1 MRRSKVGFG
10 GNNAAENKRIMRFC
24 SDCVSMDKAY
34 NERDEALS
42 LQRRGKGMGIV
53 EYLGTGRGMC
63 TTLRDGCVY
72 YVAGRL

>member
-1 MRRSKVGFG
+1 
-10 GNNAAENKRIMRFC
+10 
-24 SDCVSMDKAY
+24 
-34 NERDEALS
+34 
-42 LQRRGKGMGIV
+42 MGIV